1 LNYSFVNQLAE
12 ALIGDEPSFARKR
25 PAMTTVP
32 SAASSRPGSTLDA
45 MLLFTIPFTV
55 IAWASSFPAIRAGL
69 AGFGALEMAALRFAI
84 AGVFAALF
92 LIVTRPK
99 LPERAD
105 IALYAIFLNL
115 GQRVVPAGA
124 ASFIINTN
132 PIMTAALA
140 MLVLNE
146 RFSALAWAGTALA
159 FAGIGVI
166 AVGNGLDLNIGVSVL
181 LILGAALCNSVST
194 VVQKPL
200 FSRHKPLT
208 VAAWNMALGGLALTP
223 FLPGALEQLPAAP
236 AQAIWSVVW
245 LALVSSVVA
254 YGTWAI
260 TLSRL
265 PAARAANFQYCVPP
279 AAMLISFIWLGEV
292 PTVLG
297 PIGGAMAL
305 AGVVIVNLKR

>member
-1 LNYSFVNQLAE
+1 
-12 ALIGDEPSFARKR
+12 
-25 PAMTTVP
+25 MTTASPAAPVR
-32 SAASSRPGSTLDA
+32 AASAIDPL
-45 MLLFTIPFTV
+45 LLFTIPFTV
-55 IAWASSFPAIRAGL
+55 VAWASSFPAIRAGL
-69 AGFGALEMAALRFAI
+69 TGFGALEMAALRFAI
-84 AGVFAALF
+84 AGIPAALF
-92 LIVTRPK
+92 LIVMRVG

-105 IALYAIFLNL
+105 IWRFLTGGIVFIALYAILLNL

-140 MLVLNE
+140 MLILRE
-146 RFSALAWAGTALA
+146 RFSLTAWLGTALA

-166 AVGNGLDLNIGVSVL
+166 ALGNGLDLNIGVSVL
-181 LILGAALCNSVST
+181 LILGAAFCNAITT

-200 FSRHKPLT
+200 FARHKPLT

-223 FLPGALEQLPAAP
+223 FLPGALAQLPQAP
-236 AQAIWSVVW
+236 AQAVWSVLW
-245 LALVSSVVA
+245 LAIVSSIVA

-279 AAMLISFIWLGEV
+279 TAMLISFLWLGEM
-292 PTVLG
+292 PTALG
-297 PIGGAMAL
+297 FLGGVMAL

>member
-1 LNYSFVNQLAE
+1 
-12 ALIGDEPSFARKR
+12 
-25 PAMTTVP
+25 MTTASPAAPVR
-32 SAASSRPGSTLDA
+32 AASAIDPL
-45 MLLFTIPFTV
+45 LLFTIPFTV
-55 IAWASSFPAIRAGL
+55 VAWASSFPAIRAGL
-69 AGFGALEMAALRFAI
+69 TGFGALEMAALRFAI
-84 AGVFAALF
+84 AGIPAALF
-92 LIVTRPK
+92 LIVMRVG

-105 IALYAIFLNL
+105 IWRFLTGGIVFIALYAILLNL

-140 MLVLNE
+140 MLILRE
-146 RFSALAWAGTALA
+146 RFSLTAWLGTALA

-166 AVGNGLDLNIGVSVL
+166 ALGNGLDLNIGVSVL
-181 LILGAALCNSVST
+181 LILGAAFCNAITT

-200 FSRHKPLT
+200 FARHKPLT

-223 FLPGALEQLPAAP
+223 FLPGALAQLPQAP
-236 AQAIWSVVW
+236 AQAIWSLLW
-245 LALVSSVVA
+245 LAIVSSIVA

-279 AAMLISFIWLGEV
+279 TAMLISFLWLGEM
-292 PTVLG
+292 PTALG
-297 PIGGAMAL
+297 FLGGVMAL